1 MSYVLRMGTIPNRSR
16 MALTQEVT
24 AHIHHRKLF
33 FPATAL
39 QCPAVSSNLT
49 SCLPPNLNCFR
60 FWLQVAL
67 LSSCDSHVTISVL
80 FSVSYSGNL
89 SLCCCHSFFLYKCG
103 SSPYAFRIDQWI
115 SESAD
120 ASTSP
125 TLGHQ
130 RWHPI
135 MTDMTDMSQPFV
147 DEPKSIFTTDQFR
160 PTSPSYFHLIPAC
173 IDLFMEHI
181 YPIMPLIYMPTL
193 RASITRPLE
202 MYEKNLL
209 YALCA
214 LTSTHMIGKSIQA
227 PGPPSWEA
235 AGRFFLDECISVRQ
249 SYDFVE
255 DRSLWAVISSY
266 LVHTAF
272 FELNQSRKSWY
283 YLREALTMGQDLG
296 IHDEKSYIGLSP
308 AEALCRRRTFWI
320 LYVTER
326 YEYLNSTEYLAYRRL
341 QIFCYS
347 PPQTHNALQNPRIS
361 HHAP

>member
-1 MSYVLRMGTIPNRSR
+1 
-16 MALTQEVT
+16 
-24 AHIHHRKLF
+24 
-33 FPATAL
+33 
-39 QCPAVSSNLT
+39 
-49 SCLPPNLNCFR
+49 
-60 FWLQVAL
+60 
-67 LSSCDSHVTISVL
+67 
-80 FSVSYSGNL
+80 
-89 SLCCCHSFFLYKCG
+89 
-103 SSPYAFRIDQWI
+103 
-115 SESAD
+115 
-120 ASTSP
+120 
-125 TLGHQ
+125 
-130 RWHPI
+130 
-135 MTDMTDMSQPFV
+135 MSQPFV

-160 PTSPSYFHLIPAC
+160 PTSPSYFHLIPTC

-181 YPIMPLIYMPTL
+181 YPIMPLIHMPTL

-326 YEYLNSTEYLAYRRL
+326 YEYLDSTEYLAHRQL

-347 PPQTHNALQNPRIS
+347 PPQTHNALQNPRVS
-361 HHAP
+361 HHTP